1 MYKFVYSIM
10 PKNYKSWL
18 EAHIGYCDLKIK
30 PEKLFGSLLF
40 LGALIS
46 ISISLLL
53 FLFKFLSFFYFIF
66 SFLLLFLICEIIFHG
81 LLVFTADTR
90 ANYVEEILPDA
101 LQIISSNMRAGLTHD
116 KAILTSARPE
126 FGPLEKELKNA
137 AKETLSGKPL
147 EEALRN
153 MTKRIK
159 SKLLERTVYL
169 LIEGMEKG
177 GSITALLE
185 SIATDIRQVRILKR
199 EIKSYVM
206 MYGIFIF
213 FAACIGAPLLYSVSI
228 FLVETM
234 TKFGGG
240 IELEEL
246 PQAQVRLPLG
256 TIKIS
261 EITPEF
267 LSLYSYLAIGI
278 TTFFGS
284 LLIGLVQE
292 GTEKAGLKFLPI
304 FFPIGFGVFLISQ
317 IAIRAIFAGFM

>member
-1 MYKFVYSIM
+1 MYKFLYSKL
-10 PKNYKSWL
+10 PKSYKIWL
-18 EAHIGYCDLKIK
+18 ENHINYCDLQTS
-30 PEKLFGSLLF
+30 PERLFSSFLTFGIIISLSISSILFFLDFLSLPSFILLF
-40 LGALIS
+40 V
-46 ISISLLL
+46 LL
-53 FLFKFLSFFYFIF
+53 FSVLQ
-66 SFLLLFLICEIIFHG
+66 IIFHMI
-81 LLVFTADTR
+81 LVFIADSR

-137 AKETLSGKPL
+137 AKETLSGKRL
-147 EEALRN
+147 EDALKN

-159 SKLLERTVYL
+159 SKLLERTISL
-169 LIEGMEKG
+169 LLEGLEKG

-185 SIATDIRQVRILKR
+185 SIALDIRQVRILKR

-234 TKFGGG
+234 GKFGKG
-240 IELEEL
+240 IEIEKMPE
-246 PQAQVRLPLG
+246 VSSRIPLG

-261 EITPEF
+261 EISPEF
-267 LSLYSYLAIGI
+267 LSLYSYIAIGI

-292 GTEKAGLKFLPI
+292 GTEKAGLRFLPI
-304 FFPIGFGVFLISQ
+304 FLPTGFAVFFISQ

>member
-1 MYKFVYSIM
+1 M
-10 PKNYKSWL
+10 PKNYKNWL
-18 EAHIGYCDLKIK
+18 EAHIGYCDLKIE

-53 FLFKFLSFFYFIF
+53 FLLKFLSFFYFIF

-81 LLVFTADTR
+81 LFVFTADSR

-126 FGPLEKELKNA
+126 FGPLEKELRNA

-153 MTKRIK
+153 MTKKIK

-234 TKFGGG
+234 SRFGGG

-246 PQAQVRLPLG
+246 PQAQVKLPLG

-261 EITPEF
+261 EISPEF

-304 FFPIGFGVFLISQ
+304 FLPIGFGVFLISQ

>member
-1 MYKFVYSIM
+1 MYKFLYSRL
-10 PKNYKSWL
+10 PRNYKSWL
-18 EAHIGYCDLKIK
+18 EDYISYCDLKTS
-30 PEKLFGSLLF
+30 PERLFSSFLTFGLIISL
-40 LGALIS
+40 S
-46 ISISLLL
+46 ISFIL
-53 FLFKFLSFFYFIF
+53 FFMDFLSFFYFILVF
-66 SFLLLFLICEIIFHG
+66 VLFFLILQVVFHMVLIFI
-81 LLVFTADTR
+81 ADNR

-147 EEALRN
+147 EEALKN

-159 SKLLERTVYL
+159 SKLLERTISL
-169 LIEGMEKG
+169 LLEGLEKG
-177 GSITALLE
+177 GSITALLD
-185 SIATDIRQVRILKR
+185 SIALDIRQVRILKR

-234 TKFGGG
+234 GKFGGG
-240 IELEEL
+240 IEIEKMPE
-246 PQAQVRLPLG
+246 VGSKLPLG
-256 TIKIS
+256 SIRIS
-261 EITPEF
+261 EIRPEF
-267 LSLYSYLAIGI
+267 LSLYSYIAIGVTI
-278 TTFFGS
+278 FFGS

-292 GTEKAGLKFLPI
+292 GTEKAGLRFLPI
-304 FFPIGFGVFLISQ
+304 FLPTGFAVFFISQ
-317 IAIRAIFAGFM
+317 IAIRAMFAGFV

>member
-1 MYKFVYSIM
+1 MHKFLYSIM
-10 PKNYKSWL
+10 PKNYKRWL
-18 EAHIGYCDLKIK
+18 EAHISYCDLSIE
-30 PEKLFGSLLF
+30 PEKLFNLLLLF
-40 LGALIS
+40 GALVS

-53 FLFKFLSFFYFIF
+53 LFLKIFFFPYFIL
-66 SFLLLFLICEIIFHG
+66 SFLLIFLVCEIVLHG
-81 LLVFTADTR
+81 LLVFTADSR

-153 MTKRIK
+153 MCKKIK

-185 SIATDIRQVRILKR
+185 SIAADIRQARILKR

-228 FLVETM
+228 FLVETI
-234 TKFGGG
+234 TKFGGEVE
-240 IELEEL
+240 IEEL
-246 PQAQVRLPLG
+246 PQTQVKIPLG
-256 TIKIS
+256 TIRVS
-261 EITPEF
+261 EITPQF
-267 LSLYSYLAIGI
+267 LSLYSYIAIGI

-304 FFPIGFGVFLISQ
+304 FLPISFGVFLISQ
-317 IAIRAIFAGFM
+317 ILVRSIFAGFM

>member
-1 MYKFVYSIM
+1 MV
-10 PKNYKSWL
+10 
-18 EAHIGYCDLKIK
+18 
-30 PEKLFGSLLF
+30 
-40 LGALIS
+40 LI
-46 ISISLLL
+46 
-53 FLFKFLSFFYFIF
+53 FI
-66 SFLLLFLICEIIFHG
+66 
-81 LLVFTADTR
+81 ADNR

-147 EEALRN
+147 EEALKN

-159 SKLLERTVYL
+159 SKLLERTISL
-169 LIEGMEKG
+169 LLEGLEKG
-177 GSITALLE
+177 GSITALLD
-185 SIATDIRQVRILKR
+185 SIALDIRQVRILKR

-234 TKFGGG
+234 GKFGGG
-240 IELEEL
+240 IEIEKMPE
-246 PQAQVRLPLG
+246 VGSKLPLG
-256 TIKIS
+256 SIRIS
-261 EITPEF
+261 EIRPEF
-267 LSLYSYLAIGI
+267 LSLYSYIAIGVTI
-278 TTFFGS
+278 FFGS

-292 GTEKAGLKFLPI
+292 GTEKAGLRFLPI
-304 FFPIGFGVFLISQ
+304 FLPTGFAVFFISQ
-317 IAIRAIFAGFM
+317 IAIRAMFAGFV